1 MHKRHKKVGST
12 GSAKTGV
19 KKGVKKGRHN
29 VAKDRNTIGK
39 TLVPVSRRTPHPSI
53 IINIKSPRD
62 IEYWDDPPEL
72 ETIDINSVDEEE
84 SDEESDSCKS
94 TFENRPVP
102 KVRHNERIGSVFDI
116 DPVDG
121 ALVGT
126 PAEVRDELDG
136 LAIKLQRHPSNQDI
150 FLKIV
155 SYMHKY
161 ILGLVFKKYSF
172 VMGNEEKDMYNESL
186 SALYHKAVP
195 RFRRNRGMSF
205 LNFAK
210 MCINRRLIT
219 ILHQSRH
226 RIKNLPLNTA
236 SSLDHSPIGAGEDDD
251 DCQLSNVISNKK
263 KPEAPFDKIVRSESF
278 RITLETVKKRLSG
291 FEQKV
296 LDEYLDEKS
305 YKLAARSIRQKHG
318 EKCNAKSI
326 DNALLRIRKKATD
339 ARNEEGSD
347 ALPLL

>member
-1 MHKRHKKVGST
+1 
-12 GSAKTGV
+12 
-19 KKGVKKGRHN
+19 
-29 VAKDRNTIGK
+29 
-39 TLVPVSRRTPHPSI
+39 
-53 IINIKSPRD
+53 
-62 IEYWDDPPEL
+62 
-72 ETIDINSVDEEE
+72 
-84 SDEESDSCKS
+84 
-94 TFENRPVP
+94 
-102 KVRHNERIGSVFDI
+102 
-116 DPVDG
+116 
-121 ALVGT
+121 
-126 PAEVRDELDG
+126 
-136 LAIKLQRHPSNQDI
+136 
-150 FLKIV
+150 
-155 SYMHKY
+155 
-161 ILGLVFKKYSF
+161 
-172 VMGNEEKDMYNESL
+172 
-186 SALYHKAVP
+186 
-195 RFRRNRGMSF
+195 MSF